1 MATDTGAGALGGA
14 MPGRENDLR
23 TLETRGIAPIPPG
36 HRYGG
41 MHRVFTVWFSPNLVV
56 AAFFIGTLATASF
69 VGVGFRL
76 GVTAIVVGTVIG
88 SLPAAYMCSWGPSTG
103 VAQLPLARIPFGKTV
118 ALPGLLMWLSTIAW
132 DAINGIFGA
141 QALGLLFHLP
151 FWLGLLIILALQ
163 GLIGVFGYEVLHT
176 YQKWMTVV
184 LGIMFVIL
192 TVKIASVGNFTAP
205 ATAHGP
211 ALVGGF
217 ILMVTLAISFVITW
231 APYASDY
238 TRYMKP
244 STSRA
249 AIFWVTLAG
258 LTISSVWIEFLGL
271 VAAHLTTNQTSG
283 GIRDIMGGRTLG
295 ALALVAIG
303 LGTVAVNAMND
314 YSGSLALQAAGVR
327 ILRPLVAV
335 LVTAAAF
342 GLTLW
347 LNTGNL
353 ASKFTNLVLFISYWD
368 APFAAI
374 VIVDWW
380 QRGGRLDV
388 SRIIRFDMLRN
399 GWSGLVALIAGFGAA
414 VPFMNTTLFVG
425 PVPAHLLFGG
435 DIAYFVGFTVAG
447 AVFAVLSRIEGDQP
461 AAVARQA
468 ALAEAGAA
476 PSDEGGRPGSGTD
489 GWSVQ

>member
-1 MATDTGAGALGGA
+1 MATETGAGALGGT

-23 TLETRGIAPIPPG
+23 TLETRGMAPIPLDN
-36 HRYGG
+36 RYGG
-41 MHRVFTVWFSPNLVV
+41 LHRVFTVWFTPNLVV

-69 VGVGFRL
+69 VGVGFTL
-76 GVTAIVVGTVIG
+76 GLVAIVIGTVIG

-118 ALPGLLMWLSTIAW
+118 VVPGLLMWLSTIAW

-141 QALGLLFHLP
+141 QALQLLFHVP
-151 FWLGLLIILALQ
+151 FWAGLLIILALQ

-176 YQKWMTVV
+176 YQKWMSVV

-192 TVKIASVGNFTAP
+192 TVKIGSVGDFSAP
-205 ATAHGP
+205 ATAHGG

-217 ILMVTLAISFVITW
+217 ILMVTLSISFVITW

-244 STSRA
+244 ETSPA
-249 AIFWVTLAG
+249 AIFWITLAA

-271 VAAHLTTNQTSG
+271 AAAGIATDQTSG
-283 GIRDIMGGRTLG
+283 GIRNIMGGGALG

-303 LGTVAVNAMND
+303 LGTVSVNAMND
-314 YSGSLALQAAGVR
+314 YSGSLSLQAAGVR

-335 LVTAAAF
+335 IVTAAAF

-347 LNTGNL
+347 LNTGTL

-368 APFAAI
+368 APFAA
-374 VIVDWW
+374 VVMVDWW
-380 QRGGRLDV
+380 QRGGKLDV
-388 SRIIRFDMLRN
+388 SRILRLDALRS
-399 GWSGLVALIAGFGAA
+399 GWSGLLALAAGFGAA

-435 DIAYFVGFTVAG
+435 DIAYYVGFVVG
-447 AVFAVLSRIEGDQP
+447 ALVYVIASRIEGNQ
-461 AAVARQA
+461 AGSARQ
-468 ALAEAGAA
+468 EVMAGA
-476 PSDEGGRPGSGTD
+476 SQGTEPEA
-489 GWSVQ
+489 SL